1 MREAATRVAPNLELE
16 RARGEL
22 DALRREL
29 FETRHELVAARLSTN
44 YLDRE
49 LAGRCVCS
57 LPPSASPSTRPPHF
71 RTLVDDHAALAR
83 ASRAHSAGAH
93 KSYTIW
99 AGSFG
104 RFPIVYGV
112 RRLTI

>member
-1 MREAATRVAPNLELE
+1 MREAATRVAPSLELE

-49 LAGRCVCS
+49 LAGRCVLLPPFTS
-57 LPPSASPSTRPPHF
+57 LPPAAAAFRSLATRPPTVSSLHIY
-71 RTLVDDHAALAR
+71 RTLVDD
-83 ASRAHSAGAH
+83 
-93 KSYTIW
+93 
-99 AGSFG
+99 
-104 RFPIVYGV
+104 
-112 RRLTI
+112 

>member
-1 MREAATRVAPNLELE
+1 MRESATRVAPGLELE

-49 LAGRCVCS
+49 LAGRCVCA
-57 LPPSASPSTRPPHF
+57 LPPSVFCLNPPPPPST
-71 RTLVDDHAALAR
+71 
-83 ASRAHSAGAH
+83 
-93 KSYTIW
+93 
-99 AGSFG
+99 
-104 RFPIVYGV
+104 FPI
-112 RRLTI
+112 L